1 MIHFP
6 LNNVE
11 LEYKLR
17 DELFQQMGNSKMILS
32 NISDLKN
39 YSFNIIKDI
48 NKFNW
53 REEAKINVLRQQFI
67 NIPKPINLIEST
79 MRRQGKP
86 ISFEKH

>member
-17 DELFQQMGNSKMILS
+17 DELFQQMENSKMILS

-48 NKFNW
+48 NKFN
-53 REEAKINVLRQQFI
+53 
-67 NIPKPINLIEST
+67 
-79 MRRQGKP
+79 
-86 ISFEKH
+86 

>member
-1 MIHFP
+1 LELNQWHGKNNFRKKTVEEREMIHFP

-17 DELFQQMGNSKMILS
+17 DELFQQMENSKMILS

-48 NKFNW
+48 NKFN
-53 REEAKINVLRQQFI
+53 
-67 NIPKPINLIEST
+67 
-79 MRRQGKP
+79 
-86 ISFEKH
+86 

>member
-17 DELFQQMGNSKMILS
+17 DELFQQMENSKMILS

-79 MRRQGKP
+79 MRRHGKP

>member
-17 DELFQQMGNSKMILS
+17 DELFQQMENSKMILS

-39 YSFNIIKDI
+39 YSLNIIKDI
-48 NKFNW
+48 NKFN
-53 REEAKINVLRQQFI
+53 
-67 NIPKPINLIEST
+67 
-79 MRRQGKP
+79 
-86 ISFEKH
+86 